1 MIIPHES
8 WEIKKWWQN
17 FTVGPSTIFILFFF
31 ANTARTSKDMTALIY
46 EQIEQW
52 NKFIVESTL
61 NNCQKK
67 TFGGKFDSQIVL
79 TRKLNLKYR
88 VRTESPCHGNITV
101 FHV

>member
-1 MIIPHES
+1 MAKFHGWSIDDFH
-8 WEIKKWWQN
+8 
-17 FTVGPSTIFILFFF
+17 FFFFF

-67 TFGGKFDSQIVL
+67 SFGGKFDSQIVL